1 MRLEPLRRRDIPRCV
16 EIEQILFPG
25 DDPWTSRA
33 FHSELDAGHF
43 YLAAR
48 PDEGDELL
56 GYAGLAVVG
65 RRRGE
70 YESTVHTIGVAPE
83 YQGQGIG
90 KTLLRA
96 LLERADEFEAPV
108 FLEVRTDN
116 TTALALYES
125 HGFERLGIRKRYYQ
139 PSGADA
145 YTMVRPARTRDGV
158 AG

>member
-1 MRLEPLRRRDIPRCV
+1 MRLEPLRRRDIARCV

-25 DDPWTSRA
+25 DDPWNSRA
-33 FHSELDAGHF
+33 FHSELDIGHF

-70 YESTVHTIGVAPE
+70 YEATVHTIGVAPE

-90 KTLLRA
+90 KALLRA
-96 LLERADEFEAPV
+96 LLERADADPAVRAVRASIRPDNFGSRATIAGFGFKKIGEQWDPEDGLEDV
-108 FLEVRTDN
+108 FL
-116 TTALALYES
+116 
-125 HGFERLGIRKRYYQ
+125 
-139 PSGADA
+139 
-145 YTMVRPARTRDGV
+145 RPAG
-158 AG
+158 G

>member
-1 MRLEPLRRRDIPRCV
+1 MRLEPLRRRDIARCV

-25 DDPWTSRA
+25 DDPWSSRA
-33 FHSELDAGHF
+33 FHSELDAGNF

-70 YESTVHTIGVAPE
+70 YEATVHTIGVAPE

-90 KTLLRA
+90 KA
-96 LLERADEFEAPV
+96 LLQALLVRADEFEAPV

-116 TTALALYES
+116 EPAIGMYLA
-125 HGFERLGIRKRYYQ
+125 HGFEHLGLRRRYYQ

-145 YTMVRPARTRDGV
+145 YTMGRPAQSV
-158 AG
+158 